1 MYKRQAA
8 RIGAE
13 LGADVVKTVYT
24 GDPDSFRD
32 VVRGCPVPV
41 VIAGGPKT
49 STDKQLLERIDGA
62 MEAGARGAAIGR
74 NVFQHKDPVRLTRA
88 ICEIVHH
95 RKPVEE
101 ALEQLK

>member
-1 MYKRQAA
+1 
-8 RIGAE
+8 
-13 LGADVVKTVYT
+13 
-24 GDPDSFRD
+24 

-74 NVFQHKDPVRLTRA
+74 NVFQHQGSCQTYQSDMRDRTSQKARRRSPGTA
-88 ICEIVHH
+88 
-95 RKPVEE
+95 
-101 ALEQLK
+101 